1 MKKKK
6 SSLPSSRQVLVG
18 IFLLLC
24 GICLYSI
31 KLSHSVVV
39 LHHGQQRELTTIIR
53 AGSDRKN
60 TVPCQL
66 QQQQPS
72 SPSTPSNVSYSYW
85 WDEMTHAGSTSCTNV
100 HRHVQMGL
108 WKDPNQGQHYIRKID
123 EAPYHFLSVH
133 NKDYDRVRF
142 SSIFRNGKY
151 YEHKVHGRF
160 ESILQEQPIDE
171 HSTTTSARISS
182 NSLPMVLDVGANI
195 GYYSLLSAARQHAV
209 VAFEINPANLIRLCE
224 SIQWNTNFYNTMNA
238 DEITDRTEFFG
249 PIRLFRHGV
258 SNQHNQ
264 TVQVVVPKRNPGE
277 ASVQTVSEKQLLFHR
292 QQQQVLLQQDGPTGI
307 GTNQHPSFATTITL
321 DQFASDH
328 GWFDSIPTNASH
340 PQIDIAILKIDTEGH
355 EPYILQGA
363 TKLLQSHLVRNILL
377 EYRTTCRDAIV
388 QIVLEAGYVLV
399 YDQPSDAMRGRTML
413 TKEASKGYID
423 KLHRSHSLQDA
434 KGNETLYEDLWFRL
448 ASHKLPPVKRDDA
461 IPRLRRQQQQHQQQR
476 DRVL

>member
-6 SSLPSSRQVLVG
+6 SSSLPSSRQVLVG

-24 GICLYSI
+24 GICLFSI

-39 LHHGQQRELTTIIR
+39 YQHGQQRDLSVSTTSSR
-53 AGSDRKN
+53 GSDRRN
-60 TVPCQL
+60 TDPCQL
-66 QQQQPS
+66 QQQPS
-72 SPSTPSNVSYSYW
+72 SPSTPSTLSYSYW
-85 WDEMTHAGSTSCTNV
+85 WDEMTLAGSTSCTNV
-100 HRHVQMGL
+100 HRHVQMGV
-108 WKDPNQGQHYIRKID
+108 WKDPNHGQHYIRRIE
-123 EAPYHFLSVH
+123 EAPNHFLSVH

-142 SSIFRNGKY
+142 SSIFQNGKY

-171 HSTTTSARISS
+171 HSKTTSTRTSS
-182 NSLPMVLDVGANI
+182 DSLPMVLDVGANI

-209 VAFEINPANLIRLCE
+209 VAFEINPTNLIRLCE
-224 SIQWNTNFYNTMNA
+224 SIQWNTNFYNTVNA
-238 DEITDRTEFFG
+238 EEIMDPTQFFG

-258 SNQHNQ
+258 SDQHNQ

-277 ASVQTVSEKQLLFHR
+277 ASVKAVSEKQSLFHR
-292 QQQQVLLQQDGPTGI
+292 QQQQVLLQHEGPVGNVA
-307 GTNQHPSFATTITL
+307 NQHPSFITTITL

-328 GWFDSIPTNASH
+328 GWFVNSSH
-340 PQIDIAILKIDTEGH
+340 PQVDIAILKIDTEGH

-363 TKLLQSHLVRNILL
+363 TKLLQSHLIRNILL
-377 EYRTTCRDAIV
+377 EYRTSCRDAIV

-461 IPRLRRQQQQHQQQR
+461 IPRLRRQQQHQQR
-476 DRVL
+476 DRVM